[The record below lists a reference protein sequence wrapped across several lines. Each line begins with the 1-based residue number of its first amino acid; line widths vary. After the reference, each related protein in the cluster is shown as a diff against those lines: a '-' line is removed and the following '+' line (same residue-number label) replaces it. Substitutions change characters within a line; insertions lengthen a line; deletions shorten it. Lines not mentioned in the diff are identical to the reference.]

1 MFTPPASLPAKERFS
16 SILVRSPS
24 CFALLQADHL
34 GANGNAEDV
43 DEEEAVEH
51 AVATAGP
58 EEDAQLEEHLS
69 EAVPEHKDEAAAPAG
84 DDAEEDWGLDEDE
97 PGQ

>member
-1 MFTPPASLPAKERFS
+1 MRFRHPLQMVIEERCQVQTKSLS
-16 SILVRSPS
+16 S
-24 CFALLQADHL
+24 LQVDHL
-34 GANGNAEDV
+34 GANGAAEDV
-43 DEEEAVEH
+43 DEEDAVEH

-58 EEDAQLEEHLS
+58 EEDAQPEEHLS
-69 EAVPEHKDEAAAPAG
+69 EAVPEHKDEVAAPAG